1 MAKALLFDVGDVL
14 MEHNWRLVE
23 KLGEKRGVNFGW
35 RGPFDADSDPHWRRV
50 VAGELSNDDYW
61 DAAARDMGFDDRIA
75 LWRTMSSELEGDV
88 FAPDS
93 IAFVKEAKQ
102 AGIPVGVLTNDLV
115 RISGRE
121 WVDSHAEFSLFDVL
135 VDSTEFGQRKPAPAI
150 YLRAAELLGLAP
162 SEIVFLDD
170 MQYCIDGAHAVDM
183 LGVLVNP
190 IARTLAFDEARRL
203 VGLPVTGGMA

>member
-1 MAKALLFDVGDVL
+1 MATGLLFDVGDVL

-23 KLGEKRGVNFGW
+23 LLGEKRGVDLGW
-35 RGPFDADSDPHWRRV
+35 RGPFDPSSDPVWSRV
-50 VAGELSNDDYW
+50 EAGELTNDEYW
-61 DAAARDMGFDDRIA
+61 DLAANDMGFADRIG
-75 LWRTMSSELEGDV
+75 LWRAMSTELDGGV

-93 IAFVKEAKQ
+93 IAFVKEAKA

-115 RISGRE
+115 RISGRK
-121 WVDSHAEFSLFDVL
+121 WVDSHPEFSLFDVL

-162 SEIVFLDD
+162 REIVFLDD

-190 IARTLAFDEARRL
+190 IARTVAFNEARRL
-203 VGLPVTGGMA
+203 VGLPLADV

>member
-23 KLGEKRGVNFGW
+23 VFGQKRGIDFGW
-35 RGPFDADSDPHWRRV
+35 RGPFGPESDLVWPRV
-50 VAGELSNDDYW
+50 DAGEITNDDYW
-61 DAAARDMGFDDRIA
+61 DLAAKDMGFDDRIA
-75 LWRTMSSELEGDV
+75 LWRAMATELESDV

-93 IAFVKEAKQ
+93 IAFVNEAKA
-102 AGIPVGVLTNDLV
+102 AGILVGVLTNDLV
-115 RISGRE
+115 RISSRK
-121 WVDSHAEFSLFDVL
+121 WVDAREEFALFDVL

-162 SEIVFLDD
+162 NEIVFLDD

-190 IARTLAFDEARRL
+190 IARTLAFNEARRL
-203 VGLPVTGGMA
+203 VGLPIM